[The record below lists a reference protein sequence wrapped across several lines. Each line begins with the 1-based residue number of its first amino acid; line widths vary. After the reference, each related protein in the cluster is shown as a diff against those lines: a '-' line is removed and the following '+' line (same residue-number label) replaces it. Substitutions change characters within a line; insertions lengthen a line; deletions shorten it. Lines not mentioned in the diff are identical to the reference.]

1 MVETEFEHIVTSI
14 QSLLSLIRTPTSTLP
29 SITKQISA
37 ISTIVGKVLLST
49 ESTMSQTGNTALRDR
64 ADYVV
69 RNLGECRAKMIDMG
83 KEASAEGEWGG
94 MGGGVVTA
102 KEVKEYKTRLAG
114 LAFAMAREIKD
125 LVRVVE
131 EVDAEVANAAMG
143 GQQQQY
149 YAVGGRDDD
158 EDFS

>member
-29 SITKQISA
+29 SITHQISS
-37 ISTIVGKVLLST
+37 INMVVGKVLLST
-49 ESTMSQTGNTALRDR
+49 ESTMSQTGNATLRDR
-64 ADYVV
+64 ADHVV
-69 RNLGECRAKMIDMG
+69 RNLGDCRAKMIDMG
-83 KEASAEGEWGG
+83 KEANAEGEWGG
-94 MGGGVVTA
+94 MGGGIVTA

-114 LAFAMAREIKD
+114 LAFAMAREIKE

-143 GQQQQY
+143 RQQQQY
-149 YAVGGRDDD
+149 YAVEEDDD
-158 EDFS
+158 EDFR